1 MKGRVT
7 MLGIS
12 RWSEGISYKTI
23 ERFFD
28 KKIDWLSLKWKM
40 IESVIGKEVILVA
53 DESTVSK
60 SGKVTHGL
68 GYFYS
73 GLQGRAIKGISF
85 LSFSLVDVKSRR
97 AYPLFTKQL
106 KKEKK
111 SKKKKSEKK
120 SVGRPKGS
128 KNKNSSTLRLK
139 GLFRIVG
146 WYIRIIRK
154 VINIPTLRYFVYD
167 GAFGNNAGI
176 QTIKRNNL
184 HLISKLKKNSNLYLR
199 FKGKQ
204 KKRGRRR
211 IYGELIDYE
220 NIDEVYLKE
229 TKVEDS
235 IEIKIYQFQALHKKI
250 TGAINI
256 VLIFSTNLKNNK
268 TTHTILFST
277 DLKQKYEKIIDY
289 YSLRFQIEFNFR
301 DAKQF
306 FGLED
311 FMNIKKRRIH
321 NFANLSMFMN
331 NLSFLIHKDIGFSNY
346 SVNDLKSFF
355 MAEKYTRE
363 ILKLYGEKVD
373 DILIHSSISKIANF
387 SLIHGDT
394 G

>member
-1 MKGRVT
+1 

-28 KKIDWLSLKWKM
+28 KKIDWLNLKWTIIKR
-40 IESVIGKEVILVA
+40 VIGKEVILVA
-53 DESTVSK
+53 DETTVSK

-73 GLQGRAIKGISF
+73 GLQGRAIKGVSF
-85 LSFSLVDVKSRR
+85 LSFSLVDVESRR
-97 AYPLFTKQL
+97 AYPLFTKQV

-111 SKKKKSEKK
+111 PEEGKKVKKP
-120 SVGRPKGS
+120 VGRPKGS
-128 KNKNSSTLRLK
+128 KNKNSSRLRLK
-139 GLFRIVG
+139 GVFRIVG
-146 WYIRIIRK
+146 WYIRVIKK
-154 VINIPTLRYFVYD
+154 VIKIPTLQYFVYD

-176 QTIKRNNL
+176 QTVRRNGL
-184 HLISKLKKNSNLYLR
+184 HLISKLKKNSNLYFR
-199 FKGKQ
+199 FKGQQ
-204 KKRGRRR
+204 KDRGRKR
-211 IYGELIDYE
+211 IYGELIEYE
-220 NIDEVYLKE
+220 NIDQKYLKE
-229 TKVEDS
+229 TKIEED
-235 IEIKIYQFQALHKKI
+235 IEVKIYQFTALHKKVH
-250 TGAINI
+250 GALNV
-256 VLIFSTNLKNNK
+256 VLIFSTNLKTK
-268 TTHTILFST
+268 KSTHTILFST
-277 DLKQKYEKIIDY
+277 DLKQEYHKIIDY

-331 NLSFLIHKDIGFSNY
+331 NLSFLIHKESGFSDY

-363 ILKLYGEKVD
+363 VLKLYGKKVD
-373 DILIHSSISKIANF
+373 DILIHNSISRIAGF
-387 SLIHGDT
+387 SLIHRET

>member
-1 MKGRVT
+1 

-12 RWSEGISYKTI
+12 RWSEGYSYKTI

-60 SGKVTHGL
+60 SGKVTYGL

-73 GLQGRAIKGISF
+73 GLQNRPIKGISF
-85 LSFSLVDVKSRR
+85 LSFSLVDVESRR

-106 KKEKK
+106 RKEKK
-111 SKKKKSEKK
+111 KVIESKDKK

-128 KNKNSSTLRLK
+128 KNKNSTTLRIK

-146 WYIRIIRK
+146 WYIRIIQK
-154 VINIPTLRYFVYD
+154 VIKIPTLKYFVYD
-167 GAFGNNAGI
+167 GAFGNNVGI
-176 QTIKRNNL
+176 QTVRRNGL
-184 HLISKLKKNSNLYLR
+184 HLISKLKKNSNLY
-199 FKGKQ
+199 FKFEGKQ
-204 KKRGRRR
+204 KSRGRKR
-211 IYGELIDYE
+211 IYGELIDYG
-220 NIDEVYLKE
+220 NIDKKYLEE
-229 TKVEDS
+229 TK
-235 IEIKIYQFQALHKKI
+235 IENNIKVKIYQFKALHKKI
-250 TGAINI
+250 TGTVNI
-256 VLIFSTNLKNNK
+256 VLIFSTDLRNKK

-277 DLKQKYEKIIDY
+277 DLKQKHQKIIDY

-331 NLSFLIHKDIGFSNY
+331 NLSFLIHRESGFSNY

-363 ILKLYGEKVD
+363 ILKYYGAKVD
-373 DILIHSSISKIANF
+373 DILIHNTINRIANF
-387 SLIHGDT
+387 SLIHRDT

>member
-1 MKGRVT
+1 MRGRVT

-12 RWSEGISYKTI
+12 RWSEEISYKTI

-28 KKIDWLSLKWKM
+28 KKIDWLSLKWTIIKK
-40 IESVIGKEVILVA
+40 VIGKEVILVA
-53 DESTVSK
+53 DETTVSK

-73 GLQGRAIKGISF
+73 GLQGRAIKGVSF
-85 LSFSLVDVKSRR
+85 LSFSLVDVESRR
-97 AYPLFTKQL
+97 AYPLFTKQVR
-106 KKEKK
+106 KEKK
-111 SKKKKSEKK
+111 SKEEKK
-120 SVGRPKGS
+120 VKKPVGRPKGS
-128 KNKNSSTLRLK
+128 KNKNSSALRLK

-146 WYIRIIRK
+146 WYIGIIKK
-154 VINIPTLRYFVYD
+154 VIKIPTLKYFVYD

-176 QTIKRNNL
+176 QTVRRNGL
-184 HLISKLKKNSNLYLR
+184 HLISKLKKNSNLYFK

-204 KKRGRRR
+204 KDRGRKR
-211 IYGELIDYE
+211 IYGELIDYK
-220 NIDEVYLKE
+220 NIDQKYLKE
-229 TKVEDS
+229 RKIEED
-235 IEIKIYQFQALHKKI
+235 IEVKIYQFTALHKKVH
-250 TGAINI
+250 GALNI
-256 VLIFSTNLKNNK
+256 VLIFSTNLKTEK
-268 TTHTILFST
+268 STHTILFST
-277 DLKQKYEKIIDY
+277 DLKQEYQKIIDY

-331 NLSFLIHKDIGFSNY
+331 NLSFLIHKESGFSDY

-355 MAEKYTRE
+355 MAEKYMRE
-363 ILKLYGEKVD
+363 VLKLYGKKVD
-373 DILIHSSISKIANF
+373 DILIHNSISRIAGF
-387 SLIHGDT
+387 SLIHRKT

>member
-1 MKGRVT
+1 MRGRVT

-28 KKIDWLSLKWKM
+28 KKIDWLRLKWKM
-40 IESVIGKEVILVA
+40 IEKEIGKEVILVA

-97 AYPLFTKQL
+97 AYPLFTKQV

-111 SKKKKSEKK
+111 TKEEKSIKK

-139 GLFRIVG
+139 GVFRIVG

-154 VINIPTLRYFVYD
+154 VIRIPTLRYFVYD
-167 GAFGNNAGI
+167 GAFGNNVGI
-176 QTIKRNNL
+176 QTVRRNGL
-184 HLISKLKKNSNLYLR
+184 HLISKLKKNSNLYFK

-204 KKRGRRR
+204 KVRGRKR
-211 IYGELIDYE
+211 IYGELIHYQ
-220 NIDEVYLKE
+220 NIDEKYLKE
-229 TKVEDS
+229 TK
-235 IEIKIYQFQALHKKI
+235 IENDIEVKIYQFEALHKKI
-250 TGAINI
+250 SGALNI
-256 VLIFSTNLKNNK
+256 VIVFSTNLNTKK

-277 DLKQKYEKIIDY
+277 DLKQGYEKIIDY

-331 NLSFLIHKDIGFSNY
+331 NLSFLIHQDTGFSNY

-355 MAEKYTRE
+355 MAEKYTHE

-373 DILIHSSISKIANF
+373 DILIQSSILQIANF

>member
-1 MKGRVT
+1 

-28 KKIDWLSLKWKM
+28 KKIDWLGLKWKM
-40 IESVIGKEVILVA
+40 VESVIGKEVILVA

-85 LSFSLVDVKSRR
+85 LSFSLVDVESRR

-106 KKEKK
+106 KKEQ
-111 SKKKKSEKK
+111 KKKVDKKEKK
-120 SVGRPKGS
+120 ARGRPKGS

-154 VINIPTLRYFVYD
+154 VISIPTLQYFVYD
-167 GAFGNNAGI
+167 GAFGNNVGI
-176 QTIKRNNL
+176 QTVRRNGL
-184 HLISKLKKNSNLYLR
+184 HLISKLKKNSNLYFK

-204 KKRGRRR
+204 KTRGRKR

-220 NIDEVYLKE
+220 NIDEKYLKV
-229 TKVEDS
+229 TKVEDD
-235 IEIKIYQFQALHKKI
+235 IEVKIYQLQALHKKI
-250 TGAINI
+250 YGALNI
-256 VLIFSTNLKNNK
+256 VIIFSTNLSSKK

-277 DLKQKYEKIIDY
+277 DLKQEYQKIIEY

-311 FMNIKKRRIH
+311 FMNIKRRRIH

-331 NLSFLIHKDIGFSNY
+331 NLSFLIHKETGFSNY

-355 MAEKYTRE
+355 MAEKYAHE

-373 DILIHSSISKIANF
+373 DILIHNTISRIANF
-387 SLIHGDT
+387 SLIHRDT